1 MKRALFR
8 DEREQVWRDVLAK
21 TSTKGKTRMG
31 RNPATGEMMQI
42 TVKQGR
48 TMSQFESFLERA
60 TGADRKTIK
69 LFFSG
74 LETRIADVTRGMIT
88 IPHWGSL
95 GIKIKP
101 RKGRMGR
108 NPATGETIHIP
119 VKQIAKGYL
128 LFAISAKDL
137 RTPDPSNVPLL
148 HPRSGCFQESFYG
161 ESAIEHQSYDW
172 CSRVHVKKTNLKKLS
187 LKRRRVV
194 EICRGTGV
202 DLRLGAR
209 LMDEF
214 LCHLA
219 KVIESNETF
228 IWKRVGKFG
237 SKQKYSNS
245 LGTYRQSCFTVS
257 AQMKVRLGL
266 RDPSTVAPPPVASL
280 ASTSKNKTND
290 LSGYALASG
299 VLGLLSMT
307 LCFAPFALIFGVL
320 AVKDI
325 RNNSDK
331 HGMGIAV
338 FGILMGAIFLILGLT
353 LLMSEFR

>member
-21 TSTKGKTRMG
+21 TPTKGKTRMG
-31 RNPATGEMMQI
+31 RNPATGEMIQI

-74 LETRIADVTRGMIT
+74 LETRIADVTRGLIT

-119 VKQIAKGYL
+119 GKQIAKGYL
-128 LFAISAKDL
+128 LFAISAKEL
-137 RTPDPSNVPLL
+137 RTPDPSDVPLL

-187 LKRRRVV
+187 LKRRLVV

-219 KVIESNETF
+219 KVIEGNETF
-228 IWKRVGKFG
+228 IWKRVGRFG
-237 SKQKYSNS
+237 SKQKYSS
-245 LGTYRQSCFTVS
+245 SVGSYRQSYFTVS
-257 AQMKVRLGL
+257 RQMKERL
-266 RDPSTVAPPPVASL
+266 
-280 ASTSKNKTND
+280 
-290 LSGYALASG
+290 ALG
-299 VLGLLSMT
+299 
-307 LCFAPFALIFGVL
+307 
-320 AVKDI
+320 
-325 RNNSDK
+325 
-331 HGMGIAV
+331 
-338 FGILMGAIFLILGLT
+338 
-353 LLMSEFR
+353 

>member
-1 MKRALFR
+1 MVSPPKV
-8 DEREQVWRDVLAK
+8 E
-21 TSTKGKTRMG
+21 GH
-31 RNPATGEMMQI
+31 
-42 TVKQGR
+42 R
-48 TMSQFESFLERA
+48 TMSQFEIFLEGA

-74 LETRIADVTRGMIT
+74 LETRIADVTRGLIT

-119 VKQIAKGYL
+119 AKQIAKGYL

-137 RTPDPSNVPLL
+137 RTPDPSHVPLL

-172 CSRVHVKKTNLKKLS
+172 CSRVHVEKTNIKKLS
-187 LKRRRVV
+187 LKRRLVV

-209 LMDEF
+209 LLDEF

-219 KVIESNETF
+219 KVIQSNETF

-245 LGTYRQSCFTVS
+245 LGTYRQSCFIVS
-257 AQMKVRLGL
+257 AQMKERLGFSHSSMAE
-266 RDPSTVAPPPVASL
+266 PSPVAPLTSA
-280 ASTSKNKTND
+280 SKNETNHF
-290 LSGYALASG
+290 GCALVVAILG
-299 VLGLLSMT
+299 ILLGLL
-307 LCFAPFALIFGVL
+307 LI
-320 AVKDI
+320 
-325 RNNSDK
+325 
-331 HGMGIAV
+331 
-338 FGILMGAIFLILGLT
+338 ILSLSSL
-353 LLMSEFR
+353 